1 MGDDFPQW
9 QPANEPQSIDFPHRQ
24 PANEAPVDRFPSSAT
39 QADEAQVA
47 EA

>member
-1 MGDDFPQW
+1 MGNIYFLEW
-9 QPANEPQSIDFPHRQ
+9 Q